1 VESTQENEL
10 TVLLD
15 LVAVVVVVLAAM
27 ALLFVLYDV
36 GILWVI
42 PLISVV
48 SWALIRVVEGR
59 RN

>member
-1 VESTQENEL
+1 L

>member
-1 VESTQENEL
+1 MESTQENEL